1 MFGIVSSHFS
11 STDSIQFT
19 TLFIVQYYYVASP
32 PPPESVRT
40 AFARSYA
47 DVITKFSRLDGLP
60 FFITHGA
67 LLARAQAP
75 LTKDN
80 TDMSRTVKP
89 SLYVLNAF
97 GKKRKKRK
105 MIFYEDVSYITG
117 DPDVEYD

>member
-1 MFGIVSSHFS
+1 MG
-11 STDSIQFT
+11 
-19 TLFIVQYYYVASP
+19 FILTNPAEKRWHSLDLPWGLPRDAPP

-47 DVITKFSRLDGLP
+47 EVITKFSRLDGLP